1 MPLLKKRNGATR
13 QVFLTKRYAIKIPSF
28 YSWKLFLTGLCCNI
42 TEHEFTSLNDP
53 YLCPVIWKSWLGLVI
68 VMPRTKEV
76 TNIGLWKTEI
86 HHARHHTLVES
97 MYMSD
102 CKPSNYGYLKG
113 KLVKIDY
120 GSK

>member
-1 MPLLKKRNGATR
+1 
-13 QVFLTKRYAIKIPSF
+13 
-28 YSWKLFLTGLCCNI
+28 
-42 TEHEFTSLNDP
+42 
-53 YLCPVIWKSWLGLVI
+53 
-68 VMPRTKEV
+68 MPRAKEV

-97 MYMSD
+97 LYMSD